1 MAEEQRKGSE
11 RRRLERRTMPGQ
23 TLDVTRLEHENLATE
38 VTRNAYVLRQV
49 EQELRLLRELVERL
63 CSIMQTDPRRT
74 NIT

>member
-1 MAEEQRKGSE
+1 MAEDQRKGSE
-11 RRRLERRTMPGQ
+11 RRRLERRTTPSQ
-23 TLDVTRLEHENLATE
+23 LLDVSRLEHENLATE
-38 VTRNAYVLRQV
+38 VMKNAYALRQV